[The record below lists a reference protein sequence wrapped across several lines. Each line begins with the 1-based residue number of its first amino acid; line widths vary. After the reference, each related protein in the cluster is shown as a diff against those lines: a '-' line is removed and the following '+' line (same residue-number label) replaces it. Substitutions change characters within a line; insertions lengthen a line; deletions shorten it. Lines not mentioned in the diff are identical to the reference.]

1 MVRERVLVQQVIDDG
16 IPEEL
21 PERRERREK
30 KPSFNRLR
38 PTIWFALTIITVG
51 AIVYFKNK

>member
-21 PERRERREK
+21 PERRERRNK
-30 KPSFNRLR
+30 KPSFNWQR
-38 PTIWFALTIITVG
+38 PTILVTFAIITVV
-51 AIVYFKNK
+51 AIVYFKKK